1 MTPTMKR
8 FMLID
13 DDDIFNLLN
22 GKVIENSGM
31 GSVIDVF
38 SSGQAALDALRGS
51 LDDPGS
57 LPDMLFVDIRMP
69 GMDGFEF
76 LEAFHQL
83 PGTEWQRIHIFMLTS
98 SLDERDQEKAQRYPQ
113 VMGFFSKPLTQE
125 TLEEMDRL
133 LHERVL

>member
-1 MTPTMKR
+1 MKK

-31 GSVIDVF
+31 GSEISIF
-38 SSGQAALDALRGS
+38 TSGQAALDDLLKNLDTPS
-51 LDDPGS
+51 L

-83 PGTEWQRIHIFMLTS
+83 PGTAWQHIHIFMLTS
-98 SLDERDQEKAQRYPQ
+98 SLDERDQEKARRYPQ
-113 VMGFFSKPLTQE
+113 VMGFFSKPLSQE
-125 TLEEMDRL
+125 TLEDMDRVV
-133 LHERVL
+133 HEKVL